1 MVPERITRYLNAQGI
16 RFDRIE
22 HPRAVSA
29 QKLAQA
35 LHASGHQ
42 VAKTVV
48 VRVDGRPWLAVLAA
62 SEVVEPILLGAALGA
77 RHVELADE
85 SSLAEMFPDCELGA
99 EPPFGHLYGMPV
111 IIDAPLDRQE
121 RLIVRA
127 GSHEEA
133 LVVSTKDLFRLER
146 PVVASFGVSP
156 ESARASAQSE
166 LHP

>member
-1 MVPERITRYLNAQGI
+1 MVPERITRYLEAQGVP
-16 RFDRIE
+16 FERIE

-29 QKLAQA
+29 QKLAQS
-35 LHASGHQ
+35 LHVSGHQ

-77 RHVELADE
+77 RHVEIADE
-85 SSLAEMFPDCELGA
+85 DSLGGMFPDCELGA

-121 RLIVRA
+121 RLLVRA
-127 GSHEEA
+127 GSHEEVLA
-133 LVVSTKDLFRLER
+133 ISARDLFRLEK
-146 PVVASFGVSP
+146 PVVASFGVLP
-156 ESARASAQSE
+156 ESAQVAQSE
-166 LHP
+166 LRP

>member
-1 MVPERITRYLNAQGI
+1 MVPERITRYLNAQGV
-16 RFDRIE
+16 RFERIV

-29 QKLAQA
+29 QKLAQS
-35 LHASGHQ
+35 LHESGHQ

-62 SEVVEPILLGAALGA
+62 SEIIEPILLGAALGA

-85 SSLAEMFPDCELGA
+85 TSLAGMFPDCELGA

-121 RLIVRA
+121 RLLVRA
-127 GSHEEA
+127 GSHEEV
-133 LVVSTKDLFRLER
+133 LVLSARDLVRLER
-146 PVVASFGVSP
+146 PLVASFGVSP
-156 ESARASAQSE
+156 ESAHAAQSE